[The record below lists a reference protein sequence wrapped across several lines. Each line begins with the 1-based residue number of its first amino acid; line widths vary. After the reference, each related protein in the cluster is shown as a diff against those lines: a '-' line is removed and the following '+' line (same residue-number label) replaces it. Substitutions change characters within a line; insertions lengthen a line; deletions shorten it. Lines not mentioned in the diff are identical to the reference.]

1 MAIHLLFLLRRYS
14 PLMFPSV
21 MIFPVNGVHLNP
33 DQTFVCNDTNCT
45 VVLDQLE
52 RKSTGSYRCE
62 ISGDAPEFHVVHETA
77 NMTVAGKRK
86 LYKSNVTYID
96 GHQRGWWN
104 CVYPPTPDHSQL

>member
-1 MAIHLLFLLRRYS
+1 
-14 PLMFPSV
+14 MFPSV

-86 LYKSNVTYID
+86 LLYKSNVTYID
-96 GHQRGWWN
+96 GHQRGWWS
-104 CVYPPTPDHSQL
+104 CVYPPTPDHTRL